1 MARPII
7 VTAVTTANGAH
18 FGPGECHGGRPYS
31 RRTGPVKGFVYHS
44 GGDGR
49 GHPGPLRQEQSN
61 SERNGGTGSV
71 AILPNV

>member
-18 FGPGECHGGRPYS
+18 FGPGECHGMRPYS
-31 RRTGPVKGFVYHS
+31 RRAAAVKRSVYHPGVKAS
-44 GGDGR
+44 PNAGFSRQQRSNTERGR
-49 GHPGPLRQEQSN
+49 GKSFA
-61 SERNGGTGSV
+61 